1 MASEDDQFASKSIF
15 FEDFALGD
23 VHDLGSYVM
32 EIDEMVG
39 FALQFDPHP
48 LHVDEEAGRNS
59 FFGGLVAS
67 GVHTLGVYSRLM
79 YDGLMR
85 HVAMAAGRGLD
96 EVRLRA
102 PVRPGDVISGRARV
116 AAVDDAR
123 RPEHGLVTLEC
134 ELRNQEDTV
143 VLSLST
149 QIQVYRRAAA
159 GRV

>member
-1 MASEDDQFASKSIF
+1 LAVDDQFASKSIF
-15 FEDFALGD
+15 FEDFAPGD

-32 EIDEMVG
+32 EIDEMVA
-39 FALQFDPHP
+39 FARQFDPHP
-48 LHVDEEAGRNS
+48 LHIDEEAGRKS
-59 FFGGLVAS
+59 FFQGLVAS

-96 EVRLRA
+96 RVRLRA
-102 PVRPGDVISGRARV
+102 PVRPGDVLSGRALV
-116 AAVDDAR
+116 TSVGDAR

-134 ELRNQEDTV
+134 ELRSQNDIV

-149 QIQVYRRAAA
+149 QLQVYRRAAT
-159 GRV
+159 GLT